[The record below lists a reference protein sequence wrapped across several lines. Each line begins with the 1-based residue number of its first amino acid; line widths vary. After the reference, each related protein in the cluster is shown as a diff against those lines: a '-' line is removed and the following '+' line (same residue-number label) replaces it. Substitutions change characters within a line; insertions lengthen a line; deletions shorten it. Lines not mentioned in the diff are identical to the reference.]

1 MNFQKYHQKLGTNII
16 LISMREIVL
25 DTETTGLKFSENHRI
40 IEIAALEIIDFLP
53 TGKKFHKYIN
63 PQRDVP
69 ESSVNIHGITEKFL
83 EDKPLFKDIADEFLE
98 FVGSDNIIAHNAPFD
113 IGFLNFELQKCSRDN
128 LLNLSTDTVILAR
141 EKFPGQSVSLDA
153 LCKRFSIDNT
163 QREKHSATIDAELL
177 AKVYIELNDAREPSL
192 NLAVDVEDNMIN
204 TDFNISL
211 LQKRN
216 LGSRVT
222 IEEEQLH
229 DEFIETL
236 GKDAIWKKIRNE

>member
-1 MNFQKYHQKLGTNII
+1 
-16 LISMREIVL
+16 MREIVL

-83 EDKPLFKDIADEFLE
+83 EDKPLFKDIADEFLR

-177 AKVYIELNDAREPSL
+177 ARVYIELNDAREPSL
-192 NLAVDVEDNMIN
+192 NLAVDVDDNIID

-211 LQKRN
+211 LQERN

-222 IEEEQLH
+222 KEEEQLH
-229 DEFIETL
+229 DEFVETL
-236 GKDAIWKKIRNE
+236 GKDAVWKKI

>member
-1 MNFQKYHQKLGTNII
+1 
-16 LISMREIVL
+16 MREIVL

-53 TGKKFHKYIN
+53 TGKKFHKYVN

-83 EDKPLFKDIADEFLE
+83 EDKPLFKEIADEFLE
-98 FVGSDNIIAHNAPFD
+98 FVGLDNIIAHNAPFD
-113 IGFLNFELQKCSRDN
+113 IGFLNFELEKCSRDI
-128 LLNLSTDTVILAR
+128 LLNASIDTVILAR

-153 LCKRFSIDNT
+153 LCKRLSIDNT

-177 AKVYIELNDAREPSL
+177 ARVYIELNDAREPSL
-192 NLAVDVEDNMIN
+192 NLAVDVEDNMID

>member
-1 MNFQKYHQKLGTNII
+1 
-16 LISMREIVL
+16 MREIVL

-83 EDKPLFKDIADEFLE
+83 EDKPLFKEIADEFLE

-113 IGFLNFELQKCSRDN
+113 IGFLNFELQKCSRDI
-128 LLNLSTDTVILAR
+128 LLNLSIDTVILAR

-163 QREKHSATIDAELL
+163 QREKHSAIIDAELL
-177 AKVYIELNDAREPSL
+177 ARVYIELNDAREPSL
-192 NLAVDVEDNMIN
+192 NLAVDVEDNIID

-211 LQKRN
+211 LQERN

-222 IEEEQLH
+222 KKEEQLH
-229 DEFIETL
+229 DEFVKTL
-236 GKDAIWKKIRNE
+236 GKDAVWKKIRNE

>member
-1 MNFQKYHQKLGTNII
+1 
-16 LISMREIVL
+16 MREIVL

-83 EDKPLFKDIADEFLE
+83 EDKPLFKDIADKFLE

-153 LCKRFSIDNT
+153 LCKRLSIDNT

-192 NLAVDVEDNMIN
+192 NLAVDVEDNMID

>member
-1 MNFQKYHQKLGTNII
+1 M
-16 LISMREIVL
+16 
-25 DTETTGLKFSENHRI
+25 
-40 IEIAALEIIDFLP
+40 
-53 TGKKFHKYIN
+53 
-63 PQRDVP
+63 
-69 ESSVNIHGITEKFL
+69 
-83 EDKPLFKDIADEFLE
+83 
-98 FVGSDNIIAHNAPFD
+98 
-113 IGFLNFELQKCSRDN
+113 
-128 LLNLSTDTVILAR
+128 
-141 EKFPGQSVSLDA
+141 
-153 LCKRFSIDNT
+153 
-163 QREKHSATIDAELL
+163 L

-192 NLAVDVEDNMIN
+192 NLAVDVEDNMID

>member
-1 MNFQKYHQKLGTNII
+1 
-16 LISMREIVL
+16 MREIVL

-83 EDKPLFKDIADEFLE
+83 EDKPLFKEIADEFLE

-113 IGFLNFELQKCSRDN
+113 IGFLNFELQKCSRDI
-128 LLNLSTDTVILAR
+128 LLNASIDTVILAR

-153 LCKRFSIDNT
+153 LCKRLSIDNT
-163 QREKHSATIDAELL
+163 QREKHSAIIDAELL
-177 AKVYIELNDAREPSL
+177 ARVYIELNDAREPSL
-192 NLAVDVEDNMIN
+192 NLAVDVEDNMID

-211 LQKRN
+211 LQERN

-222 IEEEQLH
+222 KEEQQSH
-229 DEFIETL
+229 DEFVETL
-236 GKDAIWKKIRNE
+236 GKDAVWKKIRNE